1 MLRIE
6 TIGDRNFTR
15 MLKMMMADPTF
26 PWFDMVHTIKVYQV
40 RNLRDQD
47 TLKKFF
53 TCFRNLKTLKGI
65 IEDEFNPFE
74 YFIKEGKRV
83 SSLSWTMPEK
93 ADLR

>member
-1 MLRIE
+1 MRIE

-74 YFIKEGKRV
+74 YLIKEGKRV